1 MRPRSWPSLTE
12 QPASGESSA
21 DDAPQSYR
29 SPFLAL
35 PGAVEGAG
43 IDSGVA
49 WHYGQVTADQR
60 ELAAGR
66 SIVDASHFGIIRL
79 TGSDRLSWLDSLT
92 SQRLTTLEPG
102 ESAET
107 LLLDIQGHIEH
118 AAAVVDDGTATWLI
132 TERDAAPA
140 FATWLN
146 RMRFLLDVQ
155 VAEATD
161 EYAAIATLG
170 DLSLGAASPN
180 GTPLVWNDPWATPP
194 EHGWSYSQFPVVPA
208 DGTADAHPGAGFP
221 LKLHIVERESLQ
233 GLVERAS
240 SGELPIAG
248 MHALEALRI
257 AALRPRLGAEVDSR
271 AIPHEFDWLRSA
283 VHLEKGC
290 YRGQETVAKVHYL
303 GRPPRRVVLL
313 DLDGSL
319 GELPAAGSTLSVEG
333 DANAQTVGRISSV
346 AIHHEDGPIAL
357 ALVKR
362 SLAED
367 ATLVVHLEDGQQV
380 TASATT
386 IVSPTAGR
394 AADVPRLP
402 RLERRGQ

>member
-1 MRPRSWPSLTE
+1 MTE
-12 QPASGESSA
+12 QPVSTAPSSA
-21 DDAPQSYR
+21 ADEPQPYH

-35 PGAVEGAG
+35 PGAVEGVG
-43 IDSGVA
+43 IDAGVA

-66 SIVDASHFGIIRL
+66 SIVDASHLGVIRL
-79 TGSDRLSWLDSLT
+79 TGADRLTWLDSLT

-102 ESAET
+102 QSAET

-118 AAAVVDDGTATWLI
+118 GAAVLDDGTATWLI
-132 TERDAAPA
+132 TERESAPVFAA
-140 FATWLN
+140 WLN

-155 VAEATD
+155 VAEVTD
-161 EYAAIATLG
+161 QFAVVATLG
-170 DLSLGAASPN
+170 QLDLGAAAPN
-180 GTPLVWNDPWATPP
+180 GTPLVWNDPWAAPP
-194 EHGWSYSQFPVVPA
+194 AHGWSYSQFPVIPA
-208 DGTADAHPGAGFP
+208 DGAVDAHPGADFP
-221 LKLHIVERESLQ
+221 VKLHVLERASLQ
-233 GLVERAS
+233 GLVDRALA
-240 SGELPIAG
+240 GELPVAG
-248 MHALEALRI
+248 MHAFEALRI

-290 YRGQETVAKVHYL
+290 YRGQETVAKVHFL
-303 GRPPRRVVLL
+303 GRPPRRIVLL

-319 GELPAAGSTLSVEG
+319 GELPVAGSTLSVEG
-333 DANAQTVGRISSV
+333 DDKAQTVGRISSV

-367 ATLVVHLEDGQQV
+367 ASLVVELADGQQV
-380 TASATT
+380 SASATT

>member
-1 MRPRSWPSLTE
+1 MTE
-12 QPASGESSA
+12 QPAAGEASA
-21 DDAPQSYR
+21 DTDEPQPYR
-29 SPFLAL
+29 SPFLTL
-35 PGAVEGAG
+35 PGAVEGVG
-43 IDSGVA
+43 IDAGVG

-66 SIVDASHFGIIRL
+66 SIVDASHLGVIKL
-79 TGSDRLSWLDSLT
+79 TGSDRLTWLDSLT
-92 SQRLTTLEPG
+92 SQRLTTLLPG

-118 AAAVVDDGTATWLI
+118 GAAVLDDGTATWLI
-132 TERDAAPA
+132 TERQSASA
-140 FATWLN
+140 FAAWLN

-155 VAEATD
+155 VAEVTD
-161 EYAAIATLG
+161 EFAALATLG
-170 DLSLGAASPN
+170 EHNLGAASPN
-180 GTPLVWNDPWATPP
+180 GTPLVWSDPWASPP
-194 EHGWSYSQFPVVPA
+194 AHGWSYSPFPVVPA
-208 DGTADAHPGAGFP
+208 DGDTDKHPGADFP
-221 LKLHIVERESLQ
+221 LKLH
-233 GLVERAS
+233 LVERSHVQGIVDRAAA
-240 SGELPIAG
+240 GELPVAG

-290 YRGQETVAKVHYL
+290 YRGQETVAKVHFL

-319 GELPAAGSTLSVEG
+319 GELPAVGSTLSVEG
-333 DANAQTVGRISSV
+333 DPNAQTVGRISSI

-367 ATLVVHLEDGQQV
+367 ASLVAHLEDGQQV
-380 TASATT
+380 AASATT

>member
-1 MRPRSWPSLTE
+1 MTE
-12 QPASGESSA
+12 HPVSNDSSA
-21 DDAPQSYR
+21 SADEPQTYR

-43 IDSGVA
+43 IDAGVA

-66 SIVDASHFGIIRL
+66 SIVDASHFGVIRL

-92 SQRLTTLEPG
+92 SQRLVTLLPG

-118 AAAVVDDGTATWLI
+118 GAAVVDDGTATWLI
-132 TERDAAPA
+132 TERELAPA
-140 FATWLN
+140 FASWLN

-155 VAEATD
+155 VADVTEEFAV
-161 EYAAIATLG
+161 IATLG
-170 DLSLGAASPN
+170 EHDLGAAAPN

-194 EHGWSYSQFPVVPA
+194 AYGWSYSQFPVVPA
-208 DGTADAHPGAGFP
+208 DGAPDAHPGADFP
-221 LKLHIVERESLQ
+221 LRLHIVERAGIQ
-233 GLVERAS
+233 QLVVRVAA
-240 SGELPIAG
+240 GELPIAG

-290 YRGQETVAKVHYL
+290 YRGQETVAKVHFL
-303 GRPPRRVVLL
+303 GRPPRRIVLL

-367 ATLVVHLEDGQQV
+367 ATLVVQLADGQQV

>member
-1 MRPRSWPSLTE
+1 MTEHTASTEPSAVADE
-12 QPASGESSA
+12 PQP
-21 DDAPQSYR
+21 YR

-43 IDSGVA
+43 IDAGVA

-66 SIVDASHFGIIRL
+66 SIVDASHLGVIRL
-79 TGSDRLSWLDSLT
+79 TGADRLTWLDSLT

-102 ESAET
+102 QSAET

-118 AAAVVDDGTATWLI
+118 GAAVLDDGTATWLI
-132 TERDAAPA
+132 TERESAPEFAA
-140 FATWLN
+140 WLN

-155 VAEATD
+155 LAEVTD
-161 EYAAIATLG
+161 QFAVIATLG
-170 DLSLGAASPN
+170 QLDLGAAAPN
-180 GTPLVWNDPWATPP
+180 GTPLIWHDPWATPP
-194 EHGWSYSQFPVVPA
+194 AHGWSYSQFPVVPA
-208 DGTADAHPGAGFP
+208 DGAVDAHPGADFP
-221 LKLHIVERESLQ
+221 VRLHVLERASLQ
-233 GLVERAS
+233 GVVDRVLA
-240 SGELPIAG
+240 GELPVAG

-290 YRGQETVAKVHYL
+290 YRGQETVAKVHFL
-303 GRPPRRVVLL
+303 GRPPRRIVLL

-319 GELPAAGSTLSVEG
+319 GELPVAGSTLSIEG
-333 DANAQTVGRISSV
+333 DAKAQTVGRISSV

-367 ATLVVHLEDGQQV
+367 ASLVVELADGQQV